1 MAASL
6 KVSELTALTTVAAA
20 DLILVSD
27 ADVSISKKVTL
38 TNLEGSISLANLGTK
53 SIDNLSDVDISTVS
67 PVTGGQLAWNGSKFV
82 ASTAVY
88 TLLGEGVG
96 DLNLGTFTG
105 DIITDNTTVRNALQ
119 ELEAKIESN
128 DQSAATASSVTEL
141 DGNVNDLITLTGIA
155 EITPVLPS
163 P

>member
-53 SIDNLSDVDISTVS
+53 SIDNLSDVDITTAA
-67 PVTGGQLAWNGSKFV
+67 PATAELLAWDGTNFV
-82 ASTAVY
+82 PSADIY
-88 TLLGEGVG
+88 TLLGEG
-96 DLNLGTFTG
+96 TG
-105 DIITDNTTVRNALQ
+105 DTKSWYLHW
-119 ELEAKIESN
+119 
-128 DQSAATASSVTEL
+128 
-141 DGNVNDLITLTGIA
+141 
-155 EITPVLPS
+155 
-163 P
+163 

>member
-53 SIDNLSDVDISTVS
+53 SIDNLSDVDITTVAPS
-67 PVTGGQLAWNGSKFV
+67 NAGLLAWNGSAFV
-82 ASTAVY
+82 PSTAVY
-88 TLLGEGVG
+88 TLLGVI
-96 DLNLGTFTG
+96 NSF
-105 DIITDNTTVRNALQ
+105 LQ
-119 ELEAKIESN
+119 IKKGAK
-128 DQSAATASSVTEL
+128 A
-141 DGNVNDLITLTGIA
+141 
-155 EITPVLPS
+155 PF
-163 P
+163 